1 MQKGDIRMSRT
12 KGALGKKTLEKL
24 KQVYNNIEPKEEPK
38 KRHRRTKEELIK
50 AGYYQQKEEPKQLPK
65 PKKEHTHVQLVKSY
79 TRDEV
84 SELMMQRAKE
94 RGLEDWDYD
103 FRTEYAKGQTIWYVE
118 VSYKCQS
125 KEILELHVGT
135 VYSRFIIG
143 YVERGEAHHIGVED
157 ADKIFLNENKKL
169 LPFNKTGD
177 TTQLVFQ
184 LDENLKT
191 QIETYSFNNN
201 NNHKT
206 N

>member
-1 MQKGDIRMSRT
+1 MART

-24 KQVYNNIEPKEEPK
+24 KQMYNTEPKEEPK
-38 KRHRRTKEELIK
+38 KRHRRTKEELIN
-50 AGYYQQKEEPKQLPK
+50 AGYYQQKEEPKQLKK

-79 TRDEV
+79 TRDEA

-118 VSYKCQS
+118 LSYKCQS

-157 ADKIFLNENKKL
+157 ADKIFLTEKDAKRYYS
-169 LPFNKTGD
+169 KVRMKERKETE
-177 TTQLVFQ
+177 
-184 LDENLKT
+184 DETLC
-191 QIETYSFNNN
+191 
-201 NNHKT
+201 
-206 N
+206 

>member
-1 MQKGDIRMSRT
+1 MART

-24 KQVYNNIEPKEEPK
+24 KQMYNDSTEQPKEEPK
-38 KRHRRTKEELIK
+38 KRHRKTKEELIK
-50 AGYYQQKEEPKQLPK
+50 AGYYQQEEEPKK
-65 PKKEHTHVQLVKSY
+65 PKHKHTHVQLVKSY
-79 TRDEV
+79 TRDEA

-157 ADKIFLNENKKL
+157 ADKIFLNEKDAKRYYSKVRL
-169 LPFNKTGD
+169 KERKET
-177 TTQLVFQ
+177 
-184 LDENLKT
+184 EN
-191 QIETYSFNNN
+191 ETFC
-201 NNHKT
+201 
-206 N
+206 